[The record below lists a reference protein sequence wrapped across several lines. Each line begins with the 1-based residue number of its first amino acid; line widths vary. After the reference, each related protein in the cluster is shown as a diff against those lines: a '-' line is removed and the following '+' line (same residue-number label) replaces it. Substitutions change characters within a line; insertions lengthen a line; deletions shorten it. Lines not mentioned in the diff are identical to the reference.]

1 MAEETANFPQVA
13 QEDGTASKDESVQ
26 GEELDQGD
34 ELV

>member
-1 MAEETANFPQVA
+1 VA